1 MRHRSTLGASVAI
14 LTLTATGITPI
25 LAQSPSAAPVE
36 PSAAPAGSMAPGG
49 SAAPMAS
56 EAPLGGADISGSISI
71 FGQGYETGD
80 EIAKTRVDHF
90 KELYPDVQLT
100 FSEGG
105 WDEQQFI
112 TAIGSSTPPDVVNIP
127 RNVMGTYVAKN
138 VLTPLD
144 DCISQAGID
153 MSVYQD
159 AAVQQVTV
167 DGTVYGLP
175 QFFNTRLWIV
185 NTKAFEDAGLD
196 PQTFDW
202 SDWDAIAGANE
213 QMTKNDN
220 GQLSRIGIDP
230 KLPEFLPLW
239 AKANGVDIL
248 SEDGR
253 TSNLEDP
260 RIAEALTFAASL
272 FEPAGGQAPFLDF
285 RNTWDFFGA
294 SNQVAADQVG
304 AWPMEQWYINVL
316 ADNSPDA
323 PFIVKPFMTKDGQP
337 ITWADG
343 DALAIVNGSQNAAA
357 ACEFAHVMTAAETW
371 VKAAQVR
378 ADSRAAEGK
387 PNTGVYTANKNADAV
402 IFSQI
407 VDLSAMPAFDAA
419 VKTVLDTQQ
428 YAFSLPASPAGAE
441 FEQAWRAAIDAVV
454 SGGEDAAQALSD
466 ADAEAQS
473 ALDAAA
479 Q

>member
-1 MRHRSTLGASVAI
+1 MRHRSTLGVSVAA
-14 LTLTATGITPI
+14 LTLVAAGVTPI
-25 LAQSPSAAPVE
+25 LAQSPSAAP
-36 PSAAPAGSMAPGG
+36 AGSMAPGSAAPDG
-49 SAAPMAS
+49 SAAPMPG
-56 EAPLGGADISGSISI
+56 EAPLGGADISGSISV

-80 EIAKTRVDHF
+80 EIAKTRIDHF
-90 KELYPDVQLT
+90 KELYPDVALT

-112 TAIGSSTPPDVVNIP
+112 TALGSSTPPDVVNIP
-127 RNVMGTYVAKN
+127 RNVMGTYVARN

-144 DCISQAGID
+144 ECISQAGID
-153 MSVYQD
+153 MSVFQD
-159 AAVQQVTV
+159 AAVDQVTV
-167 DGTVYGLP
+167 DGQVYGLP

-185 NTKAFEDAGLD
+185 NTPAFEEAGLD
-196 PQTFDW
+196 PETFDW
-202 SDWDAIAGANE
+202 SDWEAIAAANA
-213 QMTKNDN
+213 QLTKNDN
-220 GQLSRIGIDP
+220 GLITRIGIDP

-260 RIAEALTFAASL
+260 AIAEALQFAASL

-294 SNQVAADQVG
+294 QNQVAADQVG

-323 PFIVKPFMTKDGQP
+323 PFVVKPFMTKDGQP

-357 ACEFAHVMTAAETW
+357 ACEFAHVMTATETW

-378 ADSRAAEGK
+378 ADSRAAENK

-402 IFSQI
+402 IFSEV

-419 VKTVLDTQQ
+419 VQTVLDTQQ

-441 FEQAWRAAIDAVV
+441 FEQAWRAAVDAVV
-454 SGGEDAAQALSD
+454 TGGADPAQALAD

-473 ALDAAA
+473 ALDSA